1 MRDNSIVLLR
11 FVAIICIVYHH
22 SISSITGWP
31 PIEIPQLTIYPI
43 VLFSSTLAKNI
54 GLVMFT
60 FISGYL
66 VFLSGKKLSPNYV
79 RKKFKRVIIP
89 CVLAAGIY
97 FIIFPNLMYDN
108 DPVNGTH
115 LWYLP
120 MIFIF
125 YLFSPAI
132 TGNVLWKNAL
142 LVIGAFVFF
151 KIGYFATNIRTF
163 QECST
168 YWGVFVGGGIFC
180 RLFAQYKLQASYS
193 LLLIILLVIQ
203 DTRLNSFV
211 TVFIICCL
219 VFTLTKSIM
228 PSAGLWNKVIV
239 VVSDTSFEIYIFH
252 QFIINIV
259 LLVSINNGVNLY
271 IVPPLSFVISL
282 TLLPTIVYL
291 VNKGIKNE
299 NINLG

>member
-168 YWGVFVGGGIFC
+168 YWGVFVGGGHFLPIVCTVQIAGIVFSFINYIISNTRYTIKQFC
-180 RLFAQYKLQASYS
+180 DCIYHMLLSIHSY
-193 LLLIILLVIQ
+193 Q
-203 DTRLNSFV
+203 KYYAFGWP
-211 TVFIICCL
+211 
-219 VFTLTKSIM
+219 M
-228 PSAGLWNKVIV
+228 
-239 VVSDTSFEIYIFH
+239 E
-252 QFIINIV
+252 
-259 LLVSINNGVNLY
+259 
-271 IVPPLSFVISL
+271 
-282 TLLPTIVYL
+282 
-291 VNKGIKNE
+291 
-299 NINLG
+299 